1 MVSFYFCFKGK
12 LPVNYM
18 EHRLE
23 WGENYKETKVSV
35 QERMRSSRDKTGL
48 KSSPVGACFSL
59 SSNQS
64 ALPLTSRQLKLQRLS
79 EKSFLT
85 EFS

>member
-23 WGENYKETKVSV
+23 WGRKLQGDQSKSV
-35 QERMRSSRDKTGL
+35 QERMSSSRDKTGL

-59 SSNQS
+59 SSNRS
-64 ALPLTSRQLKLQRLS
+64 ALPLTSRQLKLQRLY
-79 EKSFLT
+79 
-85 EFS
+85 